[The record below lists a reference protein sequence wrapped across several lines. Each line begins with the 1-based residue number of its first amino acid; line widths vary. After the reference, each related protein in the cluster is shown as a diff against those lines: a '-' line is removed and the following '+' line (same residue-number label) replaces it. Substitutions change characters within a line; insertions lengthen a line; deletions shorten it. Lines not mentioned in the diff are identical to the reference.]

1 MIGIMITLLVLA
13 YFVNRCMPTR
23 EKASSC
29 KL

>member
-23 EKASSC
+23 ETAPSC